1 MGSPHANPPE
11 SRQAGEGAAQGK
23 WIGGV
28 GGEPLLEVSPPGGEP
43 PMEMSPPGGV
53 PPAGLDPLQAQAQQ
67 PPQSSSQAPS
77 SLCEPG

>member
-28 GGEPLLEVSPPGGEP
+28 GGEPLLEVSPPRGEPILEVSSPGGEP
-43 PMEMSPPGGV
+43 LLEVSPLGGEPV
-53 PPAGLDPLQAQAQQ
+53 LEV
-67 PPQSSSQAPS
+67 SPS
-77 SLCEPG
+77 WK